1 MRFLTT
7 RVTRRPR
14 VISTT
19 RERHRGIYVL
29 AWTSMFVALGL
40 LIAAIVLV
48 PRGIGALFSG
58 VSESRPTSAEVLEGT
73 VLIQPPATATWQS
86 MDDQTYL
93 AEGTRLRTD
102 DRARAFLRTPDSS
115 TVLLYNNTEL
125 GVQRMQFGRF
135 NPSLQDSV
143 LRLFGGRVQIG
154 VALHPMSPKRRISVL
169 AGEGRVSLGEGSYQ
183 IDIDSEGMIHVS
195 VKRGNASV
203 WSGNR
208 VLEIPAG
215 LRAILNPTSEI
226 VGPLPTERDLL
237 QDPLLEQDL
246 ADSPWSAFVVTEAG
260 AQGTATKTSEGIR
273 FKRMTQDGRT
283 DRHGESGIVQELDR
297 DIRGYSNLRLRADV
311 RVDFQSLS
319 GGGTAGTE
327 YPLMLRL
334 TYIDANRREQ
344 IWATGFYY
352 QNDSGL
358 SVMMGREI
366 PPASWITFEN
376 PTLLQEIRPTPVHLR
391 RIEVLG
397 SGWEYLS
404 EVRRVELTG
413 Y

>member
-1 MRFLTT
+1 MRFLPT
-7 RVTRRPR
+7 RVARVPR

-19 RERHRGIYVL
+19 RERHRGMHAL
-29 AWTSMFVALGL
+29 AWTSLFVALGF

-48 PRGIGALFSG
+48 PRGVGALFSG
-58 VSESRPTSAEVLEGT
+58 VSESRSTTAEVLEGT

-86 MDDQTYL
+86 LDDWVDL
-93 AEGTRLRTD
+93 PEGTRLRTD

-125 GVQRMQFGRF
+125 GLQRMQFGRF

-143 LRLFGGRVQIG
+143 LRLFGGRIQIG
-154 VALHPMSPKRRISVL
+154 VALHPMEPKRRISVL

-183 IDIDSEGMIHVS
+183 IDMDSEGITHVS
-195 VKRGNASV
+195 VKRGTASV

-208 VLEIPAG
+208 VLEVPAG
-215 LRAILNPTSEI
+215 LRAILSPTSEI
-226 VGPLPTERDLL
+226 VGPLPMERDLL
-237 QDPLLEQDL
+237 HDPLLKQGIT
-246 ADSPWSAFVVTEAG
+246 DSPWSTFAVTEAG
-260 AQGTATKTSEGIR
+260 TQGTATKTSDGIR
-273 FKRMTQDGRT
+273 FMRTTPDGGT

-297 DIRGYSNLRLRADV
+297 DIRGYSTLRLRVEV
-311 RVDFQSLS
+311 RVKLQSLS

-334 TYIDANRREQ
+334 TYVDTNRREQ

-352 QNDSGL
+352 QNDTGL
-358 SVMMGREI
+358 SVKMGREI
-366 PPASWITFEN
+366 PPDTWITFEN

-397 SGWEYLS
+397 SGWEYIS
-404 EVRRVELTG
+404 DVRRVELTG